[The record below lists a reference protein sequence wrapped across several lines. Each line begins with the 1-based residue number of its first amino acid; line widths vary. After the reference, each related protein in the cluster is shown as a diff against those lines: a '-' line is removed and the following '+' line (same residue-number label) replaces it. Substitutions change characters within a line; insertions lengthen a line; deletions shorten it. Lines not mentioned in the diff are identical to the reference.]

1 MCVARRASLQSAYGL
16 PAKPNVTTV
25 DSVKTL
31 RAGAAFL
38 DAEEIE
44 PEVEGSTRR
53 ADLWSLEDVVCG
65 AAEMPVCTL
74 GKLLGEPGEGDE
86 GCFVFLKPSDDA
98 DEHPCAP
105 PARVPPA
112 GLHAARAA
120 QNAAR
125 ARPHAPRPAREGTR
139 SGARA
144 P

>member
-16 PAKPNVTTV
+16 PAQPNVTTV

-31 RAGAAFL
+31 RAGAAVL

-86 GCFVFLKPSDDA
+86 GCFVFLKPSDDDA
-98 DEHPCAP
+98 AGEHPCAP
-105 PARVPPA
+105 PARVPP
-112 GLHAARAA
+112 RVCT
-120 QNAAR
+120 
-125 ARPHAPRPAREGTR
+125 PRGPPKTY
-139 SGARA
+139 
-144 P
+144 